1 MRNFVR
7 TIFAGATVTAGI
19 LVLSSP
25 ATAAVVLTDVNGPNL
40 TTAIKASTTNTQND
54 NTVVY
59 GCTQNDGQCSNVTF
73 TANTAVHITDG
84 AGYASI
90 SDVLG
95 DAASLLTIVSDPL
108 PNFSAYQ
115 FSIALNQAGNI
126 LVEYQLAGSLNWV
139 AATFGDINNP
149 FAQAAN
155 TNRDYQIT
163 ATAGESLSALRL
175 TSTSS
180 ISLFKQNSI
189 NLASVGAVP
198 EPTTWMLMLLGMAG
212 VGFSMRRKGK
222 QTLRVRYT

>member
-54 NTVVY
+54 NIVVY